1 MSDAAR
7 PLCSLPPFA
16 GARVC
21 AAPGCGTILS
31 AYNDDDLCA
40 TCRRKANDEPERSAA
55 GVDLERLIAGLL
67 LTHDALHRGEPVN
80 LARELAALG
89 VEVDSEQVQIAV
101 RHVARRHGLIARG
114 VRGRPG
120 YALVD
125 WERRYRPVAGF
136 GGVVMDRDPASGR
149 YAGTVALGVATA
161 GEVGE
166 GSGAQA
172 SLPGLEATGTER

>member
-1 MSDAAR
+1 MTEAAR
-7 PLCSLPPFA
+7 RLCALPPFA
-16 GARVC
+16 SARVC
-21 AAPGCGTILS
+21 AAPGCDTILS

-40 TCRRKANDEPERSAA
+40 TCRRKADEEHGRSVA

-67 LTHDALHRGEPVN
+67 LTHDALHRGEPLN
-80 LARELAALG
+80 LASQLADLG
-89 VEVDSEQVQIAV
+89 IEIDSEQVQIAV
-101 RHVARRHGLIARG
+101 RHIARRHGLIARG

-120 YALVD
+120 YAVVD

-149 YAGTVALGVATA
+149 YAGAVALGVATV

-166 GSGAQA
+166 STAVQS